1 MELIDLAAFRA
12 APLTRS
18 PFRFTVVPGFLKS
31 AALPAVRA
39 DFPDIRVPG
48 LLPLSELSFG
58 PGFGRLIEEIHGAD
72 VEAAFAERFDVD
84 LSNRPMMITV
94 RGYCQ
99 KKDGRIHTDMAAK
112 LVTALLY
119 LNHEWDAPGG
129 RLRFLRGPDDLDDA
143 IAEVP
148 PDGGTLVAFR
158 RSDCSW
164 HGHAPCTGERRYI
177 MFNWMT
183 DIAAAERELA
193 RHRRSARLKRLM
205 PWSGGRKRRHV
216 EADTRNRP

>member
-1 MELIDLAAFRA
+1 MDLLSPLAACHANQVA
-12 APLTRS
+12 AVGVAT
-18 PFRFTVVPGFLKS
+18 
-31 AALPAVRA
+31 AALWKPGKHIDSVQG
-39 DFPDIRVPG
+39 IRHRC
-48 LLPLSELSFG
+48 G
-58 PGFGRLIEEIHGAD
+58 PSMH
-72 VEAAFAERFDVD
+72 ERFDVD

-112 LVTALLY
+112 VVTALLY
-119 LNHEWDAPGG
+119 LNDEWDAPGG

-164 HGHAPCTGERRYI
+164 HGHAPCTGERR
-177 MFNWMT
+177 
-183 DIAAAERELA
+183 
-193 RHRRSARLKRLM
+193 
-205 PWSGGRKRRHV
+205 G
-216 EADTRNRP
+216 